1 MAMKASD
8 PLSLSRS
15 WFIIS
20 KYMRASILTPQAIA
34 SDVGRDSFARRFLL
48 KSTLVETWVSNRVML
63 QAKRSAEQCQASEL
77 QHHKLRQGR

>member
-20 KYMRASILTPQAIA
+20 KYMRTSILTPQAIT

-63 QAKRSAEQCQASEL
+63 QAKSSAEQC
-77 QHHKLRQGR
+77 

>member
-20 KYMRASILTPQAIA
+20 KYMRTSILTPQAIA
-34 SDVGRDSFARRFLL
+34 SDVGRDSFACRFLL
-48 KSTLVETWVSNRVML
+48 KNTLVATWVSAEPCSKGRAQLSNARL
-63 QAKRSAEQCQASEL
+63 QNCNTMS
-77 QHHKLRQGR
+77 